1 MEDTNG
7 NWYKNLITECN
18 SMSERFGLDDMA
30 TKEMRDFIVFTA
42 KEQYKHGNKSGIRW
56 AYGKMKNEPTKMP
69 V

>member
-1 MEDTNG
+1 
-7 NWYKNLITECN
+7 
-18 SMSERFGLDDMA
+18 MSERFGLDDMA